1 VLIFYIGAQM
11 NIESLGKIE
20 FITLKGMSL
29 ARVPFR
35 YSYASSKKEHV
46 QRDKVSFIFLVLDI
60 F

>member
-1 VLIFYIGAQM
+1 M